1 MCSSDLF
8 PSHDSRGG
16 RYDRLV
22 EFLGGKSTAGIG
34 FAIGIERLLE
44 LVKMPEC
51 NQDVIYIGALDE
63 NSVNTVLK
71 VANQKRKTTKTLVEY
86 APRSFGKHFGIAEKL
101 GANIVALIGENELKN
116 GTIYVKDLKTKE
128 EKNLKLEEF

>member
-1 MCSSDLF
+1 M
-8 PSHDSRGG
+8 
-16 RYDRLV
+16 V